1 MFQDYSEW
9 IHLQTTAG
17 GLPANSIGYLAM
29 LLVRLIAFHDLRN
42 PDVILPSVPA
52 TGKHLDAQSLPT
64 RTDRPRMFRWPVPQR
79 QETQHPSTE
88 DYAAFDDR
96 LQAFVQTSKEKG
108 ILVEKG
114 TAFDSLNAYYLNG
127 HELFHIHPVDK
138 SLHCMLDP
146 SDSKLL
152 ISRGWAEWFG
162 LAGKVGQ
169 GKGTILFYAPRND
182 DERNVLQKVW
192 EASIRFVEG
201 QEKRA

>member
-1 MFQDYSEW
+1 M
-9 IHLQTTAG
+9 
-17 GLPANSIGYLAM
+17 
-29 LLVRLIAFHDLRN
+29 
-42 PDVILPSVPA
+42 
-52 TGKHLDAQSLPT
+52 
-64 RTDRPRMFRWPVPQR
+64 
-79 QETQHPSTE
+79 
-88 DYAAFDDR
+88 
-96 LQAFVQTSKEKG
+96 
-108 ILVEKG
+108 EKG

-169 GKGTILFYAPRND
+169 GKGTILFYAPRNE
-182 DERNVLQKVW
+182 DERRVLENVW
-192 EASIRFVEG
+192 EASIRFVEE